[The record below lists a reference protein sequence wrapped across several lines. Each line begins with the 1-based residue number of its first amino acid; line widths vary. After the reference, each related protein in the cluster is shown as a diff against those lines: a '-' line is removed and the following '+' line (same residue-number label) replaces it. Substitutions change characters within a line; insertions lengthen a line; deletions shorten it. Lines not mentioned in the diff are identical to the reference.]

1 MISSFAPVQSTL
13 HERLLIKLWRLYLDA
28 VSATSGE
35 PLIGASV
42 QPEVMLHR
50 VAGQLE
56 EDLLNF
62 AAVDPAAHGDARLI
76 LDGYSAFSCILH
88 YRLAHALLTSCTQ
101 DKVELRQRTARWLA
115 DQGKVISG
123 ADIHP
128 AAKIGRRFVLDHAV
142 GAVVGETAEIG
153 DDCYML
159 GGVVLGA
166 RGISANSEGKRH
178 PTIGNHVQ
186 IGGAARIL
194 GPVTIGDHVFIAP
207 HCIITAD
214 VPNHT
219 RVNVINQLQ
228 FGRYDDIKSTGR
240 MRVVGAGVIGRR
252 ILVLGDGFGAPSVEM
267 LDDDFLPCSSIVV
280 QTALTAPNV
289 LGIEIVAGTGN
300 DAMLAR
306 VRHLKISDHGEDIV
320 VLAPQGLASLLD
332 AKRTIQGTAQY
343 V

>member
-1 MISSFAPVQSTL
+1 MTASFASGHGAL
-13 HERLLIKLWRLYLDA
+13 RERLLLKLWRLYLDA

-42 QPEVMLHR
+42 QPEVMLHG
-50 VAGQLE
+50 VTGQLE

-88 YRLAHALLTSCTQ
+88 HRLAHALLTAHTQ

-142 GAVVGETAEIG
+142 GTVVGETAEIG

-166 RGISANSEGKRH
+166 RGISANPGGKRH

-194 GPVTIGDHVFIAP
+194 GPVTIGNHVFIAP

-214 VPNHT
+214 VPNRT

-228 FGRYDDIKSTGR
+228 FGRYDDVKSTGR

-252 ILVLGDGFGAPSVEM
+252 ILVLGDGFGTPSVEM
-267 LDDDFLPCSSIVV
+267 LDDDFLPCRSVVV

-289 LGIEIVAGTGN
+289 LGIEIVSGAGT

-306 VRHLKISDHGEDIV
+306 VRHLRISDHGEDVV

-332 AKRTIQGTAQY
+332 TMRTTRSASQY